1 MRSFSRR
8 APGKLV
14 DAFAAFYKLQDLRRA
29 SDHIFGKIDAL
40 ALPTMPTVYTVRTG
54 KCRSDPTQQP
64 APGPHQ
70 LRQPARSLRSCCT
83 GIDASDGAPFGV
95 TLLAPAGNDAFLAA
109 IGRVFHA
116 DTALPLG
123 AIGEAQPPL
132 AALAAAPNGDEIAI
146 AVVGAHLSGM
156 PLNAELR
163 ALGAR
168 LLERTMTA
176 ADYRLYALAES
187 DPPRPGLVRIAPG
200 RGKAIEVEVWAL
212 PAEGFGRFVATVAP
226 PLSIG
231 TLRLAGGRTVKGFL
245 CEAEAVKSAQDISR
259 CGGWRAYLAET
270 AVLGASVARQKA
282 PKRAV
287 VKGKARKKTT
297 ATKKI
302 AKRSARRAQ

>member
-1 MRSFSRR
+1 
-8 APGKLV
+8 
-14 DAFAAFYKLQDLRRA
+14 
-29 SDHIFGKIDAL
+29 
-40 ALPTMPTVYTVRTG
+40 
-54 KCRSDPTQQP
+54 
-64 APGPHQ
+64 
-70 LRQPARSLRSCCT
+70 
-83 GIDASDGAPFGV
+83 
-95 TLLAPAGNDAFLAA
+95 LLAPAGNDAFLAA

-123 AIGEAQPPL
+123 AIGEVQPRL
-132 AALAAAPNGDEIAI
+132 AALAAAPNSDEIAI

-176 ADYRLYALAES
+176 PDYRLYALAES

-212 PAEGFGRFVATVAP
+212 PAEGFGRFVAAVAP

-270 AVLGASVARQKA
+270 AVLGASIARHKA
-282 PKRAV
+282 SKRAV
-287 VKGKARKKTT
+287 AKGKARKKTS

-302 AKRSARRAQ
+302 AKRSARGAQ